1 MQLIE
6 STVSEMIYYV
16 WSEWVY
22 LFAMMAICQKG
33 TMTINAGDQ
42 TKQQQNTKVQMQPW
56 NVKLSTLTDTRGNLY
71 RRK

>member
-1 MQLIE
+1 
-6 STVSEMIYYV
+6 
-16 WSEWVY
+16 
-22 LFAMMAICQKG
+22 
-33 TMTINAGDQ
+33 MTINAGDQ